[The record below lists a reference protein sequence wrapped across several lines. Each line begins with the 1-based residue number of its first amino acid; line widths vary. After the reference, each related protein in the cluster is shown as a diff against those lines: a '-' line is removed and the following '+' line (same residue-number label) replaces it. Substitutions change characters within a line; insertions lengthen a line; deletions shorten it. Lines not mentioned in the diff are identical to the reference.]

1 MNQYNPEKVLEEKMH
16 RFILLKNMDYV
27 EQIENNL
34 KSLSDLWF
42 SHTPLNPCS
51 YSITTEYN
59 DYVEKEVISLLDRLY
74 SNNRLDLDGFN
85 SLPLLLKKH
94 ILCTILSEIYRDDIT
109 YINDK
114 HLNLIFNLIDGK
126 PNGYVC
132 LPNGVKVYKYY
143 KENID

>member
-42 SHTPLNPCS
+42 SHTPLNPCN

-59 DYVEKEVISLLDRLY
+59 DYVVVEKD
-74 SNNRLDLDGFN
+74 
-85 SLPLLLKKH
+85 
-94 ILCTILSEIYRDDIT
+94 
-109 YINDK
+109 
-114 HLNLIFNLIDGK
+114 
-126 PNGYVC
+126 PNGSI
-132 LPNGVKVYKYY
+132 KVNQIK
-143 KENID
+143 KWN

>member
-42 SHTPLNPCS
+42 SHTPLNPYS

-59 DYVEKEVISLLDRLY
+59 DYVVVEKD
-74 SNNRLDLDGFN
+74 
-85 SLPLLLKKH
+85 
-94 ILCTILSEIYRDDIT
+94 
-109 YINDK
+109 
-114 HLNLIFNLIDGK
+114 
-126 PNGYVC
+126 PNGSI
-132 LPNGVKVYKYY
+132 KVNQIK
-143 KENID
+143 K

>member
-1 MNQYNPEKVLEEKMH
+1 MFCLFLKEINPKNSRKK
-16 RFILLKNMDYV
+16 FIK
-27 EQIENNL
+27 
-34 KSLSDLWF
+34 F
-42 SHTPLNPCS
+42 SHTIS
-51 YSITTEYN
+51 EYD

-143 KENID
+143 NSLIFLMRRS